1 MLNKQYNN
9 LYCNI
14 GNNMSLLKLVE
25 EKDYIGFKK
34 EVETIFEEKLLNMF
48 KEEKEEIVQKAKVTD
63 EDDENTEEE

>member
-1 MLNKQYNN
+1 
-9 LYCNI
+9 
-14 GNNMSLLKLVE
+14 MSLLKLVE